1 MKPVTFIRP
10 ALRATILS
18 VLLAVAAG
26 CGSDPAGTSAPSPS
40 AAPTA
45 VSVVSVATTAPPA
58 APAATTTATTLPPT
72 TTTTVPPRPPLPA
85 VLEEQVN
92 ELTARVEQLRGREF
106 PSQPLV
112 VTRPPADASPIVL
125 EDYELAFLDLFN
137 LLSPEADLEAFYRS
151 FQTGR
156 TPELPFYQPERGRV
170 VIPLSA
176 PPPSAPPA
184 AGEAEAGE
192 QSEPPDGEGPAPPAA
207 QPGEEPEGAEP
218 PEEGEGEGEGAEW
231 GELDEYQQWALVGAL
246 TRMLAHLHYPETV
259 EEHLA
264 LAEDGD
270 PDRAAA
276 AGAMLAGEAALIQT
290 LYADALPEE
299 RRAAL
304 AEQAAA
310 DARPGF
316 AQGPPF
322 LAEQAR
328 FAAAAG
334 SALALHLYR
343 QEGTVGLDRA
353 LAAPPVSTEQV
364 LHPDL
369 YNRMEPPVPPEPFA
383 VALEGYGTAEEG
395 TWGERGWRALLG
407 GGGRFAHAADA
418 ARGWGGDRFQLLW
431 NPERGHLVWAVRYR
445 GDAFGDAS
453 RMASALVDLVGGL
466 PVGISALADTTLEW
480 PGGEVYAVLDRQGE
494 TLTLVV
500 ADDAEA
506 GRRAAAQM
514 RAGE

>member
-1 MKPVTFIRP
+1 M
-10 ALRATILS
+10 
-18 VLLAVAAG
+18 
-26 CGSDPAGTSAPSPS
+26 
-40 AAPTA
+40 
-45 VSVVSVATTAPPA
+45 
-58 APAATTTATTLPPT
+58 
-72 TTTTVPPRPPLPA
+72 
-85 VLEEQVN
+85 N
-92 ELTARVEQLRGREF
+92 ELTARVEQLRGRTF
-106 PSQPLV
+106 PSLPLV
-112 VTRPPADASPIVL
+112 VTQPPAEAPPAVP

-137 LLSPEADLEAFYRS
+137 LIPPEADLEAFYLS
-151 FQTGR
+151 FATGR

-170 VIPLSA
+170 VIPLAAA

-192 QSEPPDGEGPAPPAA
+192 EPPDGEGPPPSAA
-207 QPGEEPEGAEP
+207 QP
-218 PEEGEGEGEGAEW
+218 EGEGEDAAPPGEEGGSDRGA
-231 GELDEYQQWALVGAL
+231 LDEYQQWALVGAL

-259 EEHLA
+259 EEQAA

-276 AGAMLAGEAALIQT
+276 AGALLAGEAALVQT

-322 LAEQAR
+322 LTERAR
-328 FAAAAG
+328 FATAAG

-353 LAAPPVSTEQV
+353 LAAPPLSTEQV

-383 VALEGYGTAEEG
+383 VALEGYETAEEG

-407 GGGRFAHAADA
+407 GGGRFAQAADA

-431 NPERGHLVWAVRYR
+431 NPERGSLVWAVRYR

-453 RMASALVDLVGGL
+453 RMADALVDLVGGL
-466 PVGISALADTTLEW
+466 PVGVSTLAGTTLEW
-480 PGGEVYAVLDRQGE
+480 PGGEAYAVLDRRGE

-514 RAGE
+514 RDGE

>member
-18 VLLAVAAG
+18 VLLALAAG
-26 CGSDPAGTSAPSPS
+26 CGSDPAGPAAPPPS

-112 VTRPPADASPIVL
+112 VTRPPADAPPVVP

-137 LLSPEADLEAFYRS
+137 LLPPEADLEAFYRS

-176 PPPSAPPA
+176 PPPPDPP

-192 QSEPPDGEGPAPPAA
+192 SEPPDGEGPAPPAA
-207 QPGEEPEGAEP
+207 QPGEEPEDAEP
-218 PEEGEGEGEGAEW
+218 PEEGEGEGEGADW

-264 LAEDGD
+264 LSEGGD

-431 NPERGHLVWAVRYR
+431 NSERGHLVWAVRYR

>member
-1 MKPVTFIRP
+1 M
-10 ALRATILS
+10 
-18 VLLAVAAG
+18 
-26 CGSDPAGTSAPSPS
+26 
-40 AAPTA
+40 
-45 VSVVSVATTAPPA
+45 
-58 APAATTTATTLPPT
+58 
-72 TTTTVPPRPPLPA
+72 
-85 VLEEQVN
+85 
-92 ELTARVEQLRGREF
+92 TARVEQLRGRKF
-106 PSQPLV
+106 PSLPLV
-112 VTRPPADASPIVL
+112 VTQPAAEAPPTVP
-125 EDYELAFLDLFN
+125 EDYERAFLDLFN
-137 LLSPEADLEAFYRS
+137 LLPPEADLESFYRS

-156 TPELPFYQPERGRV
+156 TPELPFYQAERGRV
-170 VIPLSA
+170 VIPLIPAS
-176 PPPSAPPA
+176 PPA
-184 AGEAEAGE
+184 AGEAESGV
-192 QSEPPDGEGPAPPAA
+192 
-207 QPGEEPEGAEP
+207 GEEPPEGEEETASP
-218 PEEGEGEGEGAEW
+218 VAQPEEGEGEGGDLD
-231 GELDEYQQWALVGAL
+231 GLDEYQQWALAGAL

-259 EEHLA
+259 EEHSA
-264 LAEDGD
+264 LAADGD

-276 AGAMLAGEAALIQT
+276 VGALLAGEAALVQT

-328 FAAAAG
+328 FATAAG

-343 QEGTVGLDRA
+343 QEGTTGLDRA

-383 VALEGYGTAEEG
+383 VALEGYETAEEG

-407 GGGRFAHAADA
+407 GGGRFAQAADA

-431 NPERGHLVWAVRYR
+431 NPEGGRLVWAVRYR
-445 GDAFGDAS
+445 GDSFGDAS
-453 RMASALVDLVGGL
+453 RMAAALVDLVGGL
-466 PVGISALADTTLEW
+466 PVGISTLSGTTLEW
-480 PGGEVYAVLDRQGE
+480 PGGEVYALLGRQGE

-514 RAGE
+514 RAEE

>member
-1 MKPVTFIRP
+1 MKPVIFNRP
-10 ALRATILS
+10 ALRAIILS
-18 VLLAVAAG
+18 VLLAAAAG
-26 CGSDPAGTSAPSPS
+26 CGSETAVPTAPPPS
-40 AAPTA
+40 AAPSATSA
-45 VSVVSVATTAPPA
+45 VSIATTAPPVTR
-58 APAATTTATTLPPT
+58 AATTTTLPPT
-72 TTTTVPPRPPLPA
+72 TTTTVPPRPPLPGA
-85 VLEEQVN
+85 LEEQVN
-92 ELTARVEQLRGREF
+92 ELTARVEQLRGRKF
-106 PSQPLV
+106 PSIPLV
-112 VTRPPADASPIVL
+112 VTQPAAEAPPTVP
-125 EDYELAFLDLFN
+125 EDYERAFLDLFN
-137 LLSPEADLEAFYRS
+137 LLPPEADLESFYRS

-156 TPELPFYQPERGRV
+156 TPELPFYQAERGRV
-170 VIPLSA
+170 VIPLNPAS
-176 PPPSAPPA
+176 PPA
-184 AGEAEAGE
+184 AGEAEAGV
-192 QSEPPDGEGPAPPAA
+192 
-207 QPGEEPEGAEP
+207 GEEPPEGEEEETASP
-218 PEEGEGEGEGAEW
+218 SGAQPEEGEGEDLDG
-231 GELDEYQQWALVGAL
+231 LDEYQQWALAGAL

-259 EEHLA
+259 EEHSA

-276 AGAMLAGEAALIQT
+276 VGALLAGEAALVQT

-310 DARPGF
+310 DARSGF

-328 FAAAAG
+328 FATAAG

-343 QEGTVGLDRA
+343 QEGTTGLDRA

-383 VALEGYGTAEEG
+383 VALEGYETAEEG

-407 GGGRFAHAADA
+407 GGGRFAQAADA

-431 NPERGHLVWAVRYR
+431 NPEGGRLVWAVRYR
-445 GDAFGDAS
+445 GDSFGDAS
-453 RMASALVDLVGGL
+453 RMAAALVDLVGGL
-466 PVGISALADTTLEW
+466 PVGISTLSGTTLEW
-480 PGGEVYAVLDRQGE
+480 PGGDVYALLGRQGE

-506 GRRAAAQM
+506 GRRAAVQM
-514 RAGE
+514 RAEE

>member
-1 MKPVTFIRP
+1 MKPVIFNRP

-18 VLLAVAAG
+18 VLLAVVAG
-26 CGSDPAGTSAPSPS
+26 CGSETAGPTAPPPS
-40 AAPTA
+40 AAPAATSA
-45 VSVVSVATTAPPA
+45 VSVATTVPPA
-58 APAATTTATTLPPT
+58 TRVVTTTTLPPT
-72 TTTTVPPRPPLPA
+72 TTTTVPPRPPLPGA
-85 VLEEQVN
+85 LEEQVN
-92 ELTARVEQLRGREF
+92 ELTARVEQLRGRKF
-106 PSQPLV
+106 PSLPLV
-112 VTRPPADASPIVL
+112 VTQPAAEAPPTVP
-125 EDYELAFLDLFN
+125 EDYERAFLDLFN
-137 LLSPEADLEAFYRS
+137 LLPPEADLESFYRS

-156 TPELPFYQPERGRV
+156 TPELPFYQAERGRV
-170 VIPLSA
+170 VIPLTPD
-176 PPPSAPPA
+176 PPQPA
-184 AGEAEAGE
+184 EEAEAGE
-192 QSEPPDGEGPAPPAA
+192 GEEPPDGEEDPPPQA
-207 QPGEEPEGAEP
+207 QPEGEGEDAASPEGAQP
-218 PEEGEGEGEGAEW
+218 EGEGEGLDG
-231 GELDEYQQWALVGAL
+231 LDEYQQWALAGAL

-259 EEHLA
+259 EEHSA

-276 AGAMLAGEAALIQT
+276 VGALLAGEAALVQT

-328 FAAAAG
+328 FATAAG

-343 QEGTVGLDRA
+343 QEGTTGLDRA

-369 YNRMEPPVPPEPFA
+369 YNRMEPPVPLEPFA
-383 VALEGYGTAEEG
+383 VALEGYETAEEG

-407 GGGRFAHAADA
+407 GGGRFAQAADA

-445 GDAFGDAS
+445 GDSFADAS
-453 RMASALVDLVGGL
+453 RMAAALVDLVGGL
-466 PVGISALADTTLEW
+466 PVGISTLSGTTLEW
-480 PGGEVYAVLDRQGE
+480 PGGDVYALLGRQGE

-514 RAGE
+514 RAEE

>member
-1 MKPVTFIRP
+1 M
-10 ALRATILS
+10 
-18 VLLAVAAG
+18 
-26 CGSDPAGTSAPSPS
+26 
-40 AAPTA
+40 
-45 VSVVSVATTAPPA
+45 
-58 APAATTTATTLPPT
+58 
-72 TTTTVPPRPPLPA
+72 
-85 VLEEQVN
+85 N
-92 ELTARVEQLRGREF
+92 ELTARVEQLRGRKF
-106 PSQPLV
+106 PSIPLV
-112 VTRPPADASPIVL
+112 VTQPAAEAPPTVP
-125 EDYELAFLDLFN
+125 EDYERAFLDLFN
-137 LLSPEADLEAFYRS
+137 LLPPETDLESFYRS

-156 TPELPFYQPERGRV
+156 TPELPFYQAERGRV
-170 VIPLSA
+170 VIPLTPA
-176 PPPSAPPA
+176 PPPA
-184 AGEAEAGE
+184 AGE
-192 QSEPPDGEGPAPPAA
+192 
-207 QPGEEPEGAEP
+207 GEEPPEGEEEETASP
-218 PEEGEGEGEGAEW
+218 SGAQPEGEGGDLDG
-231 GELDEYQQWALVGAL
+231 LDEYQQWALAGAL

-259 EEHLA
+259 EEHSA

-276 AGAMLAGEAALIQT
+276 VGALLAGEAALVQT

-328 FAAAAG
+328 FATAAG

-343 QEGTVGLDRA
+343 QEGTTGLDRA

-383 VALEGYGTAEEG
+383 VALEGYETAEEG

-407 GGGRFAHAADA
+407 GGGRFAQAADA

-431 NPERGHLVWAVRYR
+431 NPEGGRLVWAVRYR
-445 GDAFGDAS
+445 GDSFGDAS
-453 RMASALVDLVGGL
+453 RMAAALVDLVGGL
-466 PVGISALADTTLEW
+466 PVGISTLSGTTLEW
-480 PGGEVYAVLDRQGE
+480 PGGDVYALLGRQGE

-514 RAGE
+514 RAEE

>member
-1 MKPVTFIRP
+1 VKPVIFNRP
-10 ALRATILS
+10 ALRAIILS
-18 VLLAVAAG
+18 VLLAAAAG
-26 CGSDPAGTSAPSPS
+26 CGSETAVPTAPPPS
-40 AAPTA
+40 AAPAATSA
-45 VSVVSVATTAPPA
+45 VSVATTAPPA
-58 APAATTTATTLPPT
+58 TRVATTTTLPPT
-72 TTTTVPPRPPLPA
+72 TTTTVPPRPPLPGA
-85 VLEEQVN
+85 LEEQVN
-92 ELTARVEQLRGREF
+92 ELTARVEQLRGRKF
-106 PSQPLV
+106 PSLPLV
-112 VTRPPADASPIVL
+112 VTQPAAESPPTVP
-125 EDYELAFLDLFN
+125 EDYERAFLDLFN
-137 LLSPEADLEAFYRS
+137 LLPPETDLESFYRS

-156 TPELPFYQPERGRV
+156 TPELPFYQAERGRV
-170 VIPLSA
+170 VIPLI
-176 PPPSAPPA
+176 PDPPPA
-184 AGEAEAGE
+184 AGEAEAGV
-192 QSEPPDGEGPAPPAA
+192 
-207 QPGEEPEGAEP
+207 GEEPP
-218 PEEGEGEGEGAEW
+218 EGEEEETASPSGAQPEGEW
-231 GELDEYQQWALVGAL
+231 GDLDGLDEYQQWALAGAL

-259 EEHLA
+259 EEHSA

-276 AGAMLAGEAALIQT
+276 VGALLAGEAALIQT

-328 FAAAAG
+328 FATAAG

-343 QEGTVGLDRA
+343 QEGTTGLDRA

-369 YNRMEPPVPPEPFA
+369 YNRMEPPVPPETFA
-383 VALEGYGTAEEG
+383 VALEGYETAEEG

-407 GGGRFAHAADA
+407 GGGRFAQAADA

-431 NPERGHLVWAVRYR
+431 NPEGGRLVWAVRYR
-445 GDAFGDAS
+445 GDSFGDAS
-453 RMASALVDLVGGL
+453 RMAAALVDLVGGL
-466 PVGISALADTTLEW
+466 PVGISTLSGTTLEW
-480 PGGEVYAVLDRQGE
+480 PGGDVYALLGRQGE

-514 RAGE
+514 RAEE

>member
-1 MKPVTFIRP
+1 MKPVIFNRP
-10 ALRATILS
+10 ALRAIILS
-18 VLLAVAAG
+18 VLLAAAAG
-26 CGSDPAGTSAPSPS
+26 CGSETAVPTAPPPS
-40 AAPTA
+40 AAPSATSA
-45 VSVVSVATTAPPA
+45 VSIVTTAPPVTR
-58 APAATTTATTLPPT
+58 AATTTTLPPT

-85 VLEEQVN
+85 ALEEQVN
-92 ELTARVEQLRGREF
+92 ELTARVEQLRGRKF
-106 PSQPLV
+106 PSIPLV
-112 VTRPPADASPIVL
+112 VTQPAAEAPPTVP
-125 EDYELAFLDLFN
+125 EDYERAFLDLFN
-137 LLSPEADLEAFYRS
+137 LLPPETDLESFYRS

-156 TPELPFYQPERGRV
+156 TPELPFYQAERGRV
-170 VIPLSA
+170 VIPLTPA
-176 PPPSAPPA
+176 PPPA
-184 AGEAEAGE
+184 AGE
-192 QSEPPDGEGPAPPAA
+192 
-207 QPGEEPEGAEP
+207 GEEPPEGEEEETASP
-218 PEEGEGEGEGAEW
+218 SGAQPEGEGGDLDG
-231 GELDEYQQWALVGAL
+231 LDEYQQWALAGAL

-259 EEHLA
+259 EEHSA

-276 AGAMLAGEAALIQT
+276 VGALLAGEAALVQT

-328 FAAAAG
+328 FATAAG

-343 QEGTVGLDRA
+343 QEGTTGLDRA

-383 VALEGYGTAEEG
+383 VALEGYETAEEG

-407 GGGRFAHAADA
+407 GGGRFAQAADA

-431 NPERGHLVWAVRYR
+431 NPEGGRLVWAVRYR
-445 GDAFGDAS
+445 GDSFGDAS
-453 RMASALVDLVGGL
+453 RMAAALVDLVGGL
-466 PVGISALADTTLEW
+466 PVGISTLSGTTLEW
-480 PGGEVYAVLDRQGE
+480 PGGDVYALLGRQGE

-514 RAGE
+514 RAEE